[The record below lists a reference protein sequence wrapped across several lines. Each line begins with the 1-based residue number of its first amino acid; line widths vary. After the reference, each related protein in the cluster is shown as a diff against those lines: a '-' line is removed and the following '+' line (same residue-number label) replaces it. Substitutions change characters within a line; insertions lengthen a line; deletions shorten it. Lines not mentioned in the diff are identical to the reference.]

1 VVLQWDPTGRDTRS
15 QKSAEVVSV
24 SENDFIDE
32 IINRQNLEREV
43 WEEAVKEVRTE
54 MLNKTHD
61 PEYRRQVAAVID
73 AFSDKLHDEYISR
86 KGVLKI

>member
-1 VVLQWDPTGRDTRS
+1 M
-15 QKSAEVVSV
+15 

-32 IINRQNLEREV
+32 IISRQNLEREV
-43 WEEAVKEVRTE
+43 WEEAVKAVRAE
-54 MLNKTHD
+54 MLNKTQD

-73 AFSDKLHDEYISR
+73 AFSDKLHDEYITR

>member
-1 VVLQWDPTGRDTRS
+1 M
-15 QKSAEVVSV
+15 
-24 SENDFIDE
+24 SESDFIDE

-54 MLNKTHD
+54 MLDKTHD
-61 PEYRRQVAAVID
+61 PELRRRVASIID
-73 AFSDKLHDEYISR
+73 AFSDKLHDEYITR

>member
-1 VVLQWDPTGRDTRS
+1 VLQWDQAVRNTRS

-24 SENDFIDE
+24 SESDFIDE

-43 WEEAVKEVRTE
+43 WEEAVKEVRAE
-54 MLNKTHD
+54 MLDKTHD
-61 PEYRRQVAAVID
+61 PETRRQIAWMID
-73 AFSDKLHDEYISR
+73 AFSDKLHDKYISK